1 MTIPSGKSRKIPVS
15 GVRAGLY
22 VHVPFCSAKCRY
34 CHFFSVP
41 WYPAAVEAWKK
52 GIALEA
58 EAAAADGCLFDTL
71 YIGGGTPSLLP
82 PDDLIAMID
91 SLRKRLN
98 LRLEEFTLEVNPGTL
113 ESGLFRGW
121 RKAGVTRLSVG
132 VQSFEDGILRRL
144 GRTGYR
150 ADDAVVFLD
159 AARREGFAD
168 IAVDLIAGIP
178 GETRLTVERNL
189 AALDRLGI
197 GHVSVYFL
205 EELEGRDAA
214 ADLVLNPD
222 DEDGAVRR
230 FESLA
235 AGLESLGIA
244 RYEISNFTRPG
255 RACRHNLKYWRYE
268 PFLGLGPSAAS
279 HIGNARWTNVSS
291 IEKWSRA
298 LEKGRNPRGEI
309 LELSDEESFREAL
322 AFGLRLDE
330 GLDPEK
336 LGRRFG
342 IAVQGTMTDTV
353 ESLRKEGSLIVENGR
368 WRIPRERMLISNT
381 ILSSLVYS

>member
-1 MTIPSGKSRKIPVS
+1 MPTGNL
-15 GVRAGLY
+15 GLY

-41 WYPAAVEAWKK
+41 WDPAAVETWKK

-58 EAAAADGCLFDTL
+58 EAAAVDGCVFDSL
-71 YIGGGTPSLLP
+71 YIGGGTPSLLS
-82 PDDLIAMID
+82 PDDLIHMTD

-98 LRLEEFTLEVNPGTL
+98 LRLEEFTLEVNPGAF

-150 ADDAVVFLD
+150 ADEAVVFLD

-197 GHVSVYFL
+197 DHVSVYFL

-214 ADLVLNPD
+214 ADLVLSPD
-222 DEDGAVRR
+222 EEDGAVRR

-235 AGLESLGIA
+235 AGLESLGIV
-244 RYEISNFTRPG
+244 RYEISNFARPG

-279 HIGNARWTNVSS
+279 HVGNVRWTNVSS

-298 LEKGRNPRGEI
+298 LEKGQDPRDEV
-309 LELSDEESFREAL
+309 LELSGVESFREAL

-342 IAVQGTMTDTV
+342 IAVQDTMTDTV

-381 ILSSLVYS
+381 ILSSLIYS

>member
-1 MTIPSGKSRKIPVS
+1 MPTGNL
-15 GVRAGLY
+15 GLY

-41 WYPAAVEAWKK
+41 WDPEAVEAWKK

-82 PDDLIAMID
+82 SDDLIDMTDA
-91 SLRKRLN
+91 LRKRLN
-98 LRLEEFTLEVNPGTL
+98 LQLEEFTLEVNPGAF
-113 ESGLFRGW
+113 EQGLFLGW

-132 VQSFEDGILRRL
+132 VQSFDDRILRRL
-144 GRTGYR
+144 GRNAYS
-150 ADDAVVFLD
+150 ADEAVIFLER
-159 AARREGFAD
+159 ARRAGLSD
-168 IAVDLIAGIP
+168 IAVDLLAGVP
-178 GETRLTVERNL
+178 GENRLTVERNL

-214 ADLVLNPD
+214 ADLVLSPD
-222 DEDGAVRR
+222 EEDGAVRR

-235 AGLESLGIA
+235 AGLESLGIL
-244 RYEISNFTRPG
+244 RYEISNFARPG
-255 RACRHNLKYWRYE
+255 RGCHHNLKYWRYE

-279 HIGNARWTNVSS
+279 HIGNVRWTNVSS
-291 IEKWSRA
+291 IEKWART
-298 LEKGRNPRGEI
+298 LEKGEDPRDEV
-309 LELSDEESFREAL
+309 LRLSDVESFREAL
-322 AFGLRLDE
+322 AFGLRMDE

-342 IAVQGTMTDTV
+342 IAVQDTMTDAV

-368 WRIPRERMLISNT
+368 WRIPRKKMLISNT
-381 ILSSLVYS
+381 ILSSLIYS